1 MIPPFTARWFGRRAV
16 GFFGDQVILW
26 NGCYWKRMPMEQ
38 DWTRVGEPRYSELVA
53 VMLRF
58 RMFLLGMSILG
69 LLCSGVMTFLTDD
82 TLFVTL
88 MIVFFVLGLILSTI
102 DGRFD
107 D

>member
-1 MIPPFTARWFGRRAV
+1 MTPPFTARWFGRRTV
-16 GFFGDQVILW
+16 GFLGYQVIVW
-26 NGCYWKRMPMEQ
+26 NGCYWRRMPMQQ
-38 DWTRVGEPRYSELVA
+38 DWMRLGKPRYSELMA

-58 RMFLLGMSILG
+58 RLFLLGLSILG

-82 TLFVTL
+82 KLFVTL
-88 MIVFFVLGLILSTI
+88 MIVFFVLALILSTI